1 VGGVLGHRVRTG
13 DRASPSAHLRHLVP
27 QAQQLARHAVPDRS
41 LTDHHVRTMTTDLA
55 IDAGGRF
62 ILA

>member
-27 QAQQLARHAVPDRS
+27 QAQQLARHAVPTAPRP
-41 LTDHHVRTMTTDLA
+41 TTRCVPMTTDLA
-55 IDAGGRF
+55 IDAGGTF